1 MTAPRARQHSTTVSV
16 EVIGGVDT
24 HKDTHTA
31 AVIDT
36 AGLGRPA
43 EQRIQRR
50 LLEALRTGVA
60 GEDAKDMAGDVLSGA
75 ISLRDAML
83 SESYSDVFA
92 GSFRRFVEWRS
103 QQSPEALAEAAEI
116 GRNALDEGE

>member
-1 MTAPRARQHSTTVSV
+1 VSDD
-16 EVIGGVDT
+16 EIEL
-24 HKDTHTA
+24 
-31 AVIDT
+31 
-36 AGLGRPA
+36 LGRPA

-60 GEDAKDMAGDVLSGA
+60 GEDAKDMAGDVLFGA

-83 SESYSDVFA
+83 SDSYSDVFA

-116 GRNALDEGE
+116 GRKALDEAE